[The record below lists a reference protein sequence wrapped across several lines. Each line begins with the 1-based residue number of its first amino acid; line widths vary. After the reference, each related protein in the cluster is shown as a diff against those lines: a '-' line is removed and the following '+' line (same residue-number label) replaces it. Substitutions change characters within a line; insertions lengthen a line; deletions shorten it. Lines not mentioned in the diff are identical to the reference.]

1 MPTVEV
7 EILRGTVAGGVAVE
21 PGQVVTVSAAEAE
34 TLIRLRKAKP
44 VTPEAETTSAEPEAE
59 AAVTP
64 KRKRG
69 EYAAG
74 VGDGANGRAVDAE

>member
-1 MPTVEV
+1 MPTVEI

-21 PGQVVTVSAAEAE
+21 PGQKVTVSAAEAE

-44 VTPEAETTSAEPEAE
+44 VMPDVETASAEPEAE

-64 KRKRG
+64 RRKRG
-69 EYAAG
+69 
-74 VGDGANGRAVDAE
+74 